1 MHTKTPGKPHFHFG
15 LMIAG
20 MIFLCN
26 PNINLLDILPDFIGY
41 LLLAFSL
48 AETAEVFPHFEE
60 ARSGFIRLAWISLS
74 KVPAAVLMM
83 FIWGSDKS
91 QSSIITVFSLSYA
104 VVMLMFSLPTFSHFF
119 EGIFYMGQRHD
130 CPAALG
136 VPASFGKLDAEGFR
150 KLTLGFFVLKEVMS
164 TLPEFA
170 LISVKQYDP
179 DPTFTGNVFISS
191 AYYPLFVLIGALIVL
206 ICGIIWI
213 CMMISYLRFL
223 QKDGTP
229 ERLLCGC
236 FEERAD
242 YFARKRRAVRVN
254 TAVMLIVTAVGFSID
269 LIFDDMNVLPDAI
282 CAILLILAMCLLTGE
297 SRRAK
302 PAMALCGVY
311 GAAALWAYVV
321 RCVFINRFEYRD
333 IPLVEE
339 AKSLYGHYTVAS
351 AVSLVTFLLALG
363 AVCLVLSDIQQQFE
377 KKNGEKIALH
387 ELPAQRKRR
396 LLAFGLLGGVSEIAS
411 FFSVIV
417 NSHTHSVAVEGQ
429 GTFLSLP
436 NWEWYWM
443 IPLVLSLSWLIYSCL
458 VADGLRERVAA
469 TAND

>member
-1 MHTKTPGKPHFHFG
+1 MNTQTQGKPTFHFG

-48 AETAEVFPHFEE
+48 AEAAETFPHFEE

-74 KVPAAVLMM
+74 KVPAAALML
-83 FIWGSDKS
+83 FIWSSDRS
-91 QSSIITVFSLSYA
+91 QSSIITVFSLCYT
-104 VVMLMFSLPTFSHFF
+104 VVTLMFALPTFSHFF

-150 KLTLGFFVLKEVMS
+150 KLTLGFLILKEVMS

-179 DPTFTGNVFISS
+179 DPVFTGSNFIAST
-191 AYYPLFVLIGALIVL
+191 YYPLFVLIGALLVL
-206 ICGIIWI
+206 IGGIIWI
-213 CMMISYLRFL
+213 SMMVTYLRYL
-223 QKDGTP
+223 KKDGTA
-229 ERLLCGC
+229 ERLLCEC
-236 FEERAD
+236 VEERAG
-242 YFARKRRAVRVN
+242 YFARKRRAVRVS
-254 TAVMLIVTAVGFSID
+254 TAIMLVITAVGFSVD
-269 LIFDDMNVLPDAI
+269 LVFDDMNVLPDVI
-282 CAILLILAMCLLTGE
+282 CAILLILAMCLLAGE

-302 PAMALCGVY
+302 GAMIACGVY
-311 GAAALWAYVV
+311 GAAAGWAYAL

-333 IPLVEE
+333 IPLD
-339 AKSLYGHYTVAS
+339 ADARALYDHYTIAS
-351 AVSLVTFLLALG
+351 AVSLVTFLITLA
-363 AVCLVLSDIQQQFE
+363 AVCLVLSDVQCRFE
-377 KKNGEKIALH
+377 KKDGEEVSYAS
-387 ELPAQRKRR
+387 LPRERKRR
-396 LLAFGLLGGVSEIAS
+396 VLFFALLGAVSEVAS

-429 GTFLSLP
+429 STFLSLP

-443 IPLVLSLSWLIYSCL
+443 IPLLFSLSWLVYSCL
-458 VADGLRERVAA
+458 VADKLRDRVASYA
-469 TAND
+469 EE